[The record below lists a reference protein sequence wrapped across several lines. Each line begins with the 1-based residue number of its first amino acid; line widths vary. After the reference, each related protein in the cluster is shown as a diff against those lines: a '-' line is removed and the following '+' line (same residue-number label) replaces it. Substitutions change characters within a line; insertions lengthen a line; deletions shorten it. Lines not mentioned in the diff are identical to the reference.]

1 MIGSG
6 LLKRWRENPYAS
18 AALAAIARPVHGICR
33 ELSRQIERKV
43 RKNGATIALP
53 NGRTM
58 RIGRDAGVTM
68 ASLLYWNGLG
78 GYEPETSRTLR
89 FFFERAATFVD
100 VGANYGF
107 YSILAALW
115 NPDLRIFSFEP
126 VPQIYKALTDNL
138 ALNQVQERVSAHQIA
153 LSDRT
158 GTSTFYLPATEN
170 RDIESTGTLVPDGW
184 QSRKQS
190 PQITV
195 ETARFDDFERS
206 HPMPVDLVKIDVEDF
221 EASVLAGME
230 QVIRRDRPFI
240 VCEILPREH
249 RNEKTRSLIAALGY
263 TAYWITPCAYV
274 RVSRFD
280 FARGDL
286 QDFLLSPVSLP
297 EEVVTD
303 LAVLWS
309 LRQSATRSGAA

>member
-1 MIGSG
+1 MTGSG
-6 LLKRWRENPYAS
+6 LLKRWRENPYVS
-18 AALAAIARPVHGICR
+18 AMLATIARPVHSVCR
-33 ELSRQIERKV
+33 ELSCQIERKV

-53 NGRTM
+53 NGRTI
-58 RIGRDAGVTM
+58 RIGRDAGLTI
-68 ASLLYWNGLG
+68 ASLLYWNGLD

-89 FFFERAATFVD
+89 FFFERASTFVD

-115 NPDLRIFSFEP
+115 NPDLVIFSFEP
-126 VPQIYKALTDNL
+126 VPQIYQALTRNV
-138 ALNQVQERVSAHQIA
+138 ALNQLQKRVSAHQVA
-153 LSDRT
+153 LADRT
-158 GTSTFYLPATEN
+158 GSSTFYLPATEN
-170 RDIESTGTLVPDGW
+170 RDIESTGTLVLDGW

-195 ETARFDDFERS
+195 ETVRFDDFERS
-206 HPMPVDLVKIDVEDF
+206 HPMKVDLVKIDVEDF

-249 RNEKTRSLIAALGY
+249 RNEKTRSMIESLGY
-263 TAYWITPCAYV
+263 TAYWITRGAYV
-274 RVSRFD
+274 RVSRLDFD
-280 FARGDL
+280 RGDL

-303 LAVLWS
+303 LTALWG
-309 LRQSATRSGAA
+309 LRQEVRREGAA